1 MNCINEYDRI
11 YFIKMAILPLFYL
24 WEQPVGN
31 IRHHSVTYFKAVNIL
46 NSFAY
51 LTGRHT
57 FISVLAAILVPSMIG
72 YVGQSKLST
81 ANSNAKLV
89 YTNSAT
95 YCTNCEVAGY
105 TVASGTSTYNLAS
118 GSAGQNYSKDGSHLS
133 EALVSLMGGSATS
146 GQATVVISN
155 VGVPEK
161 TAWAKT
167 ASDKYVG
174 GYPVAATVDTN
185 GTASGETSVVLS
197 TAVATTH

>member
-1 MNCINEYDRI
+1 MKNTKKKGFTLIELI
-11 YFIKMAILPLFYL
+11 VVIAII
-24 WEQPVGN
+24 G
-31 IRHHSVTYFKAVNIL
+31 
-46 NSFAY
+46 
-51 LTGRHT
+51 
-57 FISVLAAILVPSMIG
+57 VLAAILVPSMIG

-81 ANSNAKLV
+81 ANSNAKLAF
-89 YTNSAT
+89 TNSAT